1 MLLISGNCQNYQN
14 GAVLIIQLT
23 DGGRERV
30 GDGVDS
36 DLLIFRGGGHSTAAK
51 FIFPDW
57 GI

>member
-23 DGGRERV
+23 NGGRERV
-30 GDGVDS
+30 GVDS

-51 FIFPDW
+51 IIFPDW